1 MKRRI
6 HPSMYSVTHECAVW
20 GGPCQ
25 ARSVTGRHGWR
36 TTRPTPCPTAWPNL
50 HESTGVAGIMQ
61 KLYCYLDETGQDTQG
76 RLFVVAAVITGDA
89 RDSVRRLLERLE
101 YVSGKGQ
108 KKWSKATRAQR
119 QAYMTQVLQ
128 APALHARLFYGHF
141 RQTTTYLPCV
151 LHTAAH
157 AVTTVAA
164 GADYRATVLIDGLP
178 REERFRV
185 GAGLRQ
191 LQVAVRRVRGLR
203 DESDAFI
210 RLADAVAGFVR
221 RHLEGHADVTPLF
234 ENAVRRQVLREV

>member
-1 MKRRI
+1 MANGDTSR
-6 HPSMYSVTHECAVW
+6 
-20 GGPCQ
+20 
-25 ARSVTGRHGWR
+25 
-36 TTRPTPCPTAWPNL
+36 
-50 HESTGVAGIMQ
+50 GVAERMQ

-76 RLFVVAAVITGDA
+76 RLFVVAAVITDDT
-89 RDSVRRLLERLE
+89 RDTVRHLLERME
-101 YVSGKGQ
+101 YTSGKGH

-128 APALHARLFYGHF
+128 APALHARLFYSHF
-141 RQTTTYLPCV
+141 LQTTTYLPCV
-151 LHTAAH
+151 LHTAAQ

-164 GADYRATVLIDGLP
+164 GDDYRATVLIDGLP

-203 DESDAFI
+203 DESEALI

-221 RHLEGHADVTPLF
+221 GHLEGQGDGTPLF
-234 ENAVRRQVLREV
+234 LEAVRRQVLREV